1 MDSDGCSIRLAR
13 VGMKKIG
20 SASAW
25 ARFLIIFIQR
35 GHRQACIGGVE
46 WESPKVGAVLFL
58 PPLEDGVPIRMDER
72 NSRLGEDDLAPK
84 VGKWPQ
90 AYEGMGE
97 GGHHM
102 A

>member
-1 MDSDGCSIRLAR
+1 M
-13 VGMKKIG
+13 
-20 SASAW
+20 
-25 ARFLIIFIQR
+25 IFIQR

-46 WESPKVGAVLFL
+46 WESPKAGAVLFL
-58 PPLEDGVPIRMDER
+58 PPLEDGVPIGMDDR
-72 NSRLGEDDLAPK
+72 HSRLGEDYLAAE

-102 A
+102 ALHRCRWKQWGGG